1 MSRIGDFADDD
12 VAGWMALS
20 PGIAPAL
27 AAFSSAVYNRNRL
40 PMRVR
45 EIARVVI
52 AIDNECVVCLNTRDA
67 DGPAAGVDEDLYT
80 HAAQWRTW
88 PGYSEQE
95 RLAAEFAHRFATGHT
110 ALREDDALWAR
121 LREHFSDE
129 LLADLTMS
137 CAMWLGMGR
146 MLRTLDIG
154 QACVL
159 TLPSRA

>member
-1 MSRIGDFADDD
+1 MSRIGDFSDDD
-12 VAGWMALS
+12 VAGWMAMS

-27 AAFSSAVYNRNRL
+27 AGFSQAVYNRNRL

-52 AIDNECVVCLNTRDA
+52 AEDNECVVCLNTRDA

-80 HAAQWRTW
+80 HAADWRTW
-88 PGYSEQE
+88 PGYTDQE
-95 RLAAEFAHRFATGHT
+95 RLAAEFAHRFATDHT
-110 ALREDDALWAR
+110 GLRADDEFWVR
-121 LREHFSDE
+121 LRTQFSDE
-129 LLADLTMS
+129 LIADLTMS

-146 MLRTLDIG
+146 MLRTLDMG
-154 QACVL
+154 QACSI